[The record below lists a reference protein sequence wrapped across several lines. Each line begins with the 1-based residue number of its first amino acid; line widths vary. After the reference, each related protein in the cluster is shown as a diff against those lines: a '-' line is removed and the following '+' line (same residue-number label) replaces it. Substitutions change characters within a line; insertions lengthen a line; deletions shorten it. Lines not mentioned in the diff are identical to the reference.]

1 MPKRSEMQA
10 KKNNSPRDLTRIAT
24 QRISWLFVLLV
35 VWYGQRLWYVDALGK
50 VALGTALLM
59 LLSRTYARFLRDFWN
74 GTISAFLAP
83 VWDARWLDVF
93 RRSGNPALPEPWW
106 SLTARK
112 YWQIRYFAHR
122 FRGVLWLCW
131 VLVLTTGIPLIFSIF
146 SGKRDWMIA
155 LLLPYLSAATV
166 GYFLIHLPRKLTI
179 AKNTAQALSD
189 VTGLPAVEF
198 ARVLEMMPE
207 QGVLAVPPYAHPVK
221 QASFWMWAGYFSVA
235 TAPFLLPIVHF
246 PDSFHP
252 NILVLFI
259 GKVLAFL
266 LLLFCW
272 LITVI
277 RMGLPLARFARPFQ
291 ELAPCQE
298 LENVCIWTFAEDLKT
313 AAG

>member
-1 MPKRSEMQA
+1 
-10 KKNNSPRDLTRIAT
+10 
-24 QRISWLFVLLV
+24 
-35 VWYGQRLWYVDALGK
+35 
-50 VALGTALLM
+50 
-59 LLSRTYARFLRDFWN
+59 
-74 GTISAFLAP
+74 
-83 VWDARWLDVF
+83 
-93 RRSGNPALPEPWW
+93 
-106 SLTARK
+106 
-112 YWQIRYFAHR
+112 
-122 FRGVLWLCW
+122 
-131 VLVLTTGIPLIFSIF
+131 
-146 SGKRDWMIA
+146 MIA